1 MTQDE
6 YLKIKEEA
14 DRLNR
19 LVYEY
24 EHKVVDLASSTQKRP
39 IHMLTIKDR
48 YIDNLDN
55 VELTYKYC
63 AGDVPW
69 ECFSKIAKF
78 LHQSPFT
85 YYMSTTHSG
94 SNIPYVRECEHS
106 AHTPK
111 RYSDMTEEQIK
122 ISGRMVE
129 ELIEVWNRYFQ
140 EVNTK
145 AYLLHGVR
153 DRTEITVK

>member
-39 IHMLTIKDR
+39 INALTIKSSNVS
-48 YIDNLDN
+48 NLED
-55 VELTYKYC
+55 VELVYRYC
-63 AGDVPW
+63 AEDIPW
-69 ECFSKIAKF
+69 KCFSQLGKF
-78 LHQSPFT
+78 LHQSPIT

-94 SNIPYVRECEHS
+94 SNVPYVRQCENS

-145 AYLLHGVR
+145 AYLLHGVK
-153 DRTEITVK
+153 DRTEITIQ